1 MNVYPAPWSTSAFQ
15 SQCGTRVIEI
25 RDALGSCVA
34 TMLDE
39 EAATKIVGCRNA
51 SSDIDGVNAI
61 RSAFQGAIDAL
72 NSDISGIREMWHEEV
87 SDLHRQIDQYREQIK
102 AYRED
107 KEGRA

>member
-1 MNVYPAPWSTSAFQ
+1 MNIYPAPWSISAFQ
-15 SQCGTRVIEI
+15 SQCVTRVIEI

-39 EAATKIVGCRNA
+39 DTATKIVGCRNA

-72 NSDISGIREMWHEEV
+72 NSDINGIRERWHEEV
-87 SDLHRQIDQYREQIK
+87 SDLNRQIAQYREQIK
-102 AYRED
+102 AYRDGKED
-107 KEGRA
+107 HA